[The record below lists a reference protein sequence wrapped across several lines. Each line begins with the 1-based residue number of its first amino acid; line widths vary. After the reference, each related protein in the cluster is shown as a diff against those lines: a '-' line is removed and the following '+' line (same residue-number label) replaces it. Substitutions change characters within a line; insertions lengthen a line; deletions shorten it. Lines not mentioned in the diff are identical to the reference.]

1 MFEVIQP
8 KAINPSLSFL
18 LRKSP
23 RVTGKHMGEDLNK
36 KRTLE
41 ESLEMYKKA
50 QDIRW

>member
-8 KAINPSLSFL
+8 KPTTPASGV

-23 RVTGKHMGEDLNK
+23 RVTGKHMGEVLNK

-41 ESLEMYKKA
+41 ESLEMYKKS